1 MKTVK
6 KNKQRIKVVVSSLL
20 RKAENLYCRAG
31 VAVTMLCFVGSA
43 YAGIPG
49 PPSGGGGSSGDEIQQ
64 GMTVFKEGATA
75 GNLVMYVIAGF
86 VYVGLLIAGF
96 AYAKKHKEWGQFG
109 IIAIAGAIVEVIVLI
124 ILNQIKSAIAGS

>member
-1 MKTVK
+1 MK
-6 KNKQRIKVVVSSLL
+6 SLINNL
-20 RKAENLYCRAG
+20 WRKGRDAYCRVG
-31 VAVTMLCFVGSA
+31 VAIALLSFVDPSF
-43 YAGIPG
+43 AGIPG
-49 PPSGGGGSSGDEIQQ
+49 PPAGGGSGGDEIQQ
-64 GMTVFKEGATA
+64 GMAVFKEGATA

-109 IIAIAGAIVEVIVLI
+109 IIAIAGAVVEVIVLI